1 MRLVVDTNILFTYF
15 WKNSFT
21 KKLLLKINL
30 ELFSP
35 DYALEEIKFHMQEIL
50 DKTKISKQEFIELKR
65 EIKDIINFVPLE
77 NYSDLLKEALKL
89 SADMNDI
96 DFIALSLK
104 LKCPVWSNDQ
114 HLKQQNKI
122 KIFTTRELINLL
134 SIH

>member
-104 LKCPVWSNDQ
+104 
-114 HLKQQNKI
+114 
-122 KIFTTRELINLL
+122 
-134 SIH
+134 